1 MKGTAY
7 YEKRPCKMHPSQ
19 NDTRKHHPST
29 NFAIELQKFIN
40 MEKEKELEQTANNNA
55 NQEEAKQ
62 VKTETPESKNASQ
75 PSEATGETK
84 TTETTETTETPTAS
98 ETPEPLV
105 NQETTVDTET
115 TMPPLSLLERAE
127 EACIAI
133 TSDNMD
139 DNERQALTELIRSL
153 VKDIEKG
160 KMGKRTIKKLR
171 HALHYDEDLA
181 TAAREGEIKGR
192 NTKIE
197 EFLAE
202 RKRTAH
208 MHCPVGTHGNIKPT
222 PPSDIIGGLA
232 AADRKNIWER
242 GNERRII
249 Y

>member
-1 MKGTAY
+1 
-7 YEKRPCKMHPSQ
+7 
-19 NDTRKHHPST
+19 
-29 NFAIELQKFIN
+29 

-62 VKTETPESKNASQ
+62 VKTETPESQPVAQ
-75 PSEATGETK
+75 PSEATGET
-84 TTETTETTETPTAS
+84 ETTETPTA
-98 ETPEPLV
+98 
-105 NQETTVDTET
+105 
-115 TMPPLSLLERAE
+115 PLSLIERAE
-127 EACIAI
+127 EACMAIA
-133 TSDNMD
+133 SDSMD

-160 KMGKRTIKKLR
+160 KMGKRAIKKLR

-208 MHCPVGTHGNIKPT
+208 MHCPVGTHGNIRPT

>member
-1 MKGTAY
+1 
-7 YEKRPCKMHPSQ
+7 MHPSQ

-75 PSEATGETK
+75 PSEATGETG
-84 TTETTETTETPTAS
+84 TTETTETPTAS
-98 ETPEPLV
+98 ETPDTLENQV
-105 NQETTVDTET
+105 TTENQETTVDTET
-115 TMPPLSLLERAE
+115 TMPPLSFLERAE
-127 EACIAI
+127 EACMAI

-139 DNERQALTELIRSL
+139 DNERQALTELIRSF

-208 MHCPVGTHGNIKPT
+208 MHCPVGTHRNIKPT

>member
-1 MKGTAY
+1 
-7 YEKRPCKMHPSQ
+7 
-19 NDTRKHHPST
+19 
-29 NFAIELQKFIN
+29 

-55 NQEEAKQ
+55 NQEEEAKQ

-75 PSEATGETK
+75 SSEATGET
-84 TTETTETTETPTAS
+84 ETTEATETPTAS
-98 ETPEPLV
+98 ETSNTLENQATTE

-127 EACIAI
+127 EACMAI
-133 TSDNMD
+133 TSDNLD
-139 DNERQALTELIRSL
+139 DNERQSLTELIRSL

>member
-1 MKGTAY
+1 
-7 YEKRPCKMHPSQ
+7 
-19 NDTRKHHPST
+19 
-29 NFAIELQKFIN
+29 

-55 NQEEAKQ
+55 NQEEEAKQ

-75 PSEATGETK
+75 PSEATGETG
-84 TTETTETTETPTAS
+84 TTETTETPTAS

-127 EACIAI
+127 EACMAI

-139 DNERQALTELIRSL
+139 DNERQALTELIRSF

>member
-1 MKGTAY
+1 
-7 YEKRPCKMHPSQ
+7 
-19 NDTRKHHPST
+19 
-29 NFAIELQKFIN
+29 

-75 PSEATGETK
+75 PSEATGETG
-84 TTETTETTETPTAS
+84 TTKTTETTETPTAS
-98 ETPEPLV
+98 ETPELLV

-115 TMPPLSLLERAE
+115 AMPPLSLLERAE
-127 EACIAI
+127 EACMAI

-208 MHCPVGTHGNIKPT
+208 MHCPVGAHGNIKPT

>member
-1 MKGTAY
+1 
-7 YEKRPCKMHPSQ
+7 
-19 NDTRKHHPST
+19 
-29 NFAIELQKFIN
+29 

-55 NQEEAKQ
+55 NQEEEAKQ

>member
-1 MKGTAY
+1 
-7 YEKRPCKMHPSQ
+7 
-19 NDTRKHHPST
+19 
-29 NFAIELQKFIN
+29 

-62 VKTETPESKNASQ
+62 EKTEATESKNAPQ
-75 PSEATGETK
+75 PSEATGETEK
-84 TTETTETTETPTAS
+84 TEKTEKTDTTEKTETTGTTETPSAS
-98 ETPEPLV
+98 ETSVSPRSLV
-105 NQETTVDTET
+105 E
-115 TMPPLSLLERAE
+115 LAE
-127 EACIAI
+127 EACMAIA
-133 TSDNMD
+133 SDSMD

-160 KMGKRTIKKLR
+160 KMGKRTIKKLL

-208 MHCPVGTHGNIKPT
+208 MHCPVGTHGNIRPT